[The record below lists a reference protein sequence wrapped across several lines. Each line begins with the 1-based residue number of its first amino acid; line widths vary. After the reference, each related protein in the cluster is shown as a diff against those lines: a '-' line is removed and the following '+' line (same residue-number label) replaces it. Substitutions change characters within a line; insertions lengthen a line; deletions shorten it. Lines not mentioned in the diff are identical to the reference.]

1 MSYHER
7 NIVTYIVTGI
17 IVMVIFTLHI
27 QGLFEAGVMDG
38 PDAGIEIGWATI
50 KLIGGSIIVTIVVTI
65 IVSILNAIIT
75 QETDTDAAD
84 ERDKQIDLLGMK
96 VGFISFSTVFVGL
109 FIGLAFGL
117 STTFAL
123 IGLVYAMWFA
133 SIIESVV
140 RLYVYRQGF

>member
-7 NIVTYIVTGI
+7 NIVTYIITGI
-17 IVMVIFTLHI
+17 IVMAVYTLHI
-27 QGLFEAGVMDG
+27 QGLFDAGVMDG
-38 PDAGIEIGWATI
+38 PNAGKEIGWSTI
-50 KLIGGSIIVTIVVTI
+50 KLIGGSIVVTIVVTI
-65 IVSILNAIIT
+65 IVTILNAIIT
-75 QETDTDAAD
+75 RETDTDAAD

-96 VGFISFSTVFVGL
+96 VGFIAFSVLFIGL

-123 IGLVYAMWFA
+123 LGMVYAMWFS